1 MIDQL
6 RATPVLLFCALLLIG
21 ALPMAHAESGVAKI
35 PFVIETAS
43 PFGTVEETVAAIKQ
57 NIEAEP
63 NWVVNGVKPMD
74 KKIKELSGIEIP
86 PVTLIDACNPYH
98 AGEILKND
106 EDRYASVM
114 MPCTIAVYEKSDGIV
129 YVGTMNAR
137 LIGEMFGGAV
147 AKIMGGTVA
156 EDQDRFLQ
164 LN

>member
-1 MIDQL
+1 
-6 RATPVLLFCALLLIG
+6 
-21 ALPMAHAESGVAKI
+21 
-35 PFVIETAS
+35 
-43 PFGTVEETVAAIKQ
+43 
-57 NIEAEP
+57 
-63 NWVVNGVKPMD
+63 MD
-74 KKIKELSGIEIP
+74 KKIKELSGIEIL

>member
-1 MIDQL
+1 MIEPL
-6 RATPVLLFCALLLIG
+6 RATPFLLFVALLLSG
-21 ALPMAHAESGVAKI
+21 VLPTALAESGVAKI
-35 PFVIETAS
+35 PFVIETPS
-43 PFGTVEETVAAIKQ
+43 PYGTVEETVAVIKQ
-57 NIEAEP
+57 NIESEP

-98 AGEILKND
+98 AGEILKSD

-114 MPCTIAVYEKSDGIV
+114 MPCTIAVYEKTDGTV

-156 EDQDRFLQ
+156 EDQERFLQ